1 MSEKGKGGTYLLIT
15 FLAVIW
21 GSSFILMKRGLV
33 VYSPFQVGAIRMF
46 CAFLCLFPFVWNNFR
61 RVPRGKW
68 KYIAASGLLANGIP
82 AVLFPVAQMGITS
95 SLAGMINTLTPVFTL
110 VIGAMFFGMAVTRN
124 RLTGLVLGLGG
135 ALLLI
140 GARASSPVYGK
151 VIFSLI
157 VVLATICY
165 AFSVNILRHRLHE
178 VDSLSLSGFAL
189 MFVGPPAAI
198 YLFSSD
204 FLYRTAHVQGA
215 SMSLSAVVALGV
227 LSTAVSTFLF
237 NNLIKSAGAL
247 AASSVTYLIP
257 IVAVLWGFFDKEPFS
272 AYYPFGLAMVLGGV
286 YLINKR

>member
-1 MSEKGKGGTYLLIT
+1 
-15 FLAVIW
+15 
-21 GSSFILMKRGLV
+21 
-33 VYSPFQVGAIRMF
+33 
-46 CAFLCLFPFVWNNFR
+46 VWNNFR